1 MRRALAALLAALALA
16 GCEEQ
21 GTPAATPPPAQL
33 TPAPAAMPRLTRAQ
47 YDNTV
52 RDVLG
57 DDLTL
62 PATLEP
68 DVAFEHLLTVGS
80 AVAKVSP
87 RGVELYE
94 EAARSLAAQVAGKPD
109 RLGKLLP
116 CKPTGPQDPTCLGQ
130 FISHVGDRLWRR
142 SLTPGEVAALAAT
155 ATKAATALG
164 TFEQAAEYALV
175 QLLQAPGFLYRAEHG
190 QADPAHAG
198 CKRLTAH
205 ELASRLAYFLWAG
218 PPDAA
223 LLAAAKD
230 GSLHDPKVR
239 AAQVDRMLAD
249 PKLRRSVRNWAS
261 EWLQLHEVA
270 KLNKDPKVYKH
281 FSGDLGASAREETLR
296 VVENLV
302 LDADADF
309 RTFITSRATY
319 VDRRLAAIYEVPAEK
334 DSGHAKVS
342 LPDHSERRGY
352 FGQVS
357 FLAHAA
363 HPVSSSPTLRG
374 AFVRRFL
381 LCDFVPDPPANL
393 NTAIPEPSP
402 NAKTLRQ
409 RLTAHMNVPGCSSC
423 HKALDP
429 IGFAF
434 ERFDGI
440 GRYRMQDN
448 GEPIDTTGD
457 LDGVPFGDLDTFAQV
472 LADSAKFRQC
482 VTQKLYGYAVARPTV
497 AGEKP
502 QVDAL
507 AATFA
512 KNGMKIKGL
521 IRDIALSDGF
531 SRLACTGAK

>member
-1 MRRALAALLAALALA
+1 MTRRRVMLAAVVALGACGETEA
-16 GCEEQ
+16 P
-21 GTPAATPPPAQL
+21 TPAAVPAKL
-33 TPAPAAMPRLTRAQ
+33 RPAPAAMPRLTRAQ

-57 DDLTL
+57 DDLAL

-94 EAARSLAAQVAGKPD
+94 EAARSLAAQLAGKPE
-109 RLGKLLP
+109 RLAKLLP
-116 CKPTGPQDPTCLGQ
+116 CKPTGPQDAVCLGQ
-130 FISHVGDRLWRR
+130 FVAHVGNRLWRR
-142 SLTPGEVAALAAT
+142 ALSAGEVAAVAAT
-155 ATKAATALG
+155 ATKAAAALG
-164 TFEQAAEYALV
+164 SFDKAAEYALV
-175 QLLQAPGFLYRAEHG
+175 ALLQAPGFLYRTEHG
-190 QADPAHAG
+190 EADPGHAG
-198 CKRLTAH
+198 CKRLTAT

-223 LLAAAKD
+223 LLAAAAD

-239 AAQVDRMLAD
+239 AVQVERMLAD
-249 PKLRRSVRNWAS
+249 PKLRRSVRNWAG
-261 EWLQLHEVA
+261 EWLQLHEVV
-270 KLNKDPKVYKH
+270 KLSKDPKVYKH

-296 VVENLV
+296 LVENLA
-302 LDADADF
+302 LDLDTDF
-309 RTFITSRATY
+309 RQFITTRTAF
-319 VDRRLAAIYEVPAEK
+319 VDRRLAAIYEVPAES
-334 DSGHAKVS
+334 DAGHAPVQ
-342 LPDHSERRGY
+342 LPGWAERRGY
-352 FGQVS
+352 LGQVS
-357 FLAHAA
+357 FLGHAA

-402 NAKTLRQ
+402 DAKTLRQ

-440 GRYRMQDN
+440 GRFRTLDN

-472 LADSAKFRQC
+472 LAGSPKFRRC

-497 AGEKP
+497 AGEKT
-502 QVDAL
+502 QVDGL
-507 AATFA
+507 AAAFA
-512 KNGMKIKGL
+512 ANGYKVKALM
-521 IRDIALSDGF
+521 REIALSDGF
-531 SRLACTGAK
+531 ARLACTGGP